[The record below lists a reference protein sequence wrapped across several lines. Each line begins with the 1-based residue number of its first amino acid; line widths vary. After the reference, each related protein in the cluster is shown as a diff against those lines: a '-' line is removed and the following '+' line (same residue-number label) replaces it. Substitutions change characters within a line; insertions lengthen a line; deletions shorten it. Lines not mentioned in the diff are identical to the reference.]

1 MCLWPDS
8 ESRAREI
15 GSGMHEKCLPG
26 GGAFKALA
34 AVIAGVFSSPT
45 FFVSCLELPFGGFK
59 RSFVFCQ
66 PETIFAKRR
75 DQFGRFGFWEDS
87 DFLSPWPEE
96 ISELAGFLLAFY
108 TSIALSRWWR
118 LRTEGVGHIV
128 GASKQLMMLF
138 GTLAGD
144 HELLTAI
151 RRYARASLAI
161 HFLRRRYPSDF
172 MEKLDELVERGI
184 LLESEVGKLRE
195 VGGVSLAESVW
206 AWVAQIVVTLAR
218 AKQMSEYMLVH
229 LLEVVEKGR
238 SGAGCIQAQMGTPIP
253 LQYVHLMGLL
263 VKAHN
268 IILALAC
275 GFQLASMSHKYAVG
289 ISLRLF
295 LVPFLYNAILLI
307 NAELADPFGGGVNAF
322 SLEKLEQVIENSGR
336 GHLRA
341 SVRVPDCLPQFRT
354 GMELP

>member
-1 MCLWPDS
+1 M
-8 ESRAREI
+8 
-15 GSGMHEKCLPG
+15 
-26 GGAFKALA
+26 
-34 AVIAGVFSSPT
+34 
-45 FFVSCLELPFGGFK
+45 ELLFGGFK
-59 RSFVFCQ
+59 RSFVYCQ
-66 PETIFAKRR
+66 PEKMVATRR
-75 DQFGRFGFWEDS
+75 DQFGRFGFLETSPSELRIFPD
-87 DFLSPWPEE
+87 PWPEV

-118 LRTEGVGHIV
+118 LRTVGVSSIL

-144 HELLTAI
+144 HELLAAI

-172 MEKLDELVERGI
+172 MEKLDELSERGI

-206 AWVAQIVVTLAR
+206 TWVAQIVVTLAR

-275 GFQLASMSHKYAVG
+275 GFQLASMSHRYAVG
-289 ISLRLF
+289 ISLRVF

-322 SLEKLEQVIENSGR
+322 SLEKLEQVVENSGR
-336 GHLRA
+336 GYLRA
-341 SVRVPDCLPQFRT
+341 SVHVPDCLPELRSKMD